1 MRTVQTATVASGI
14 LAAAILAAGP
24 AAAGPKWQIDT
35 QSWMQA
41 SVLIQPH
48 YSFVDGAADEDDF
61 YLRRGRLILQGQA
74 MEGVKFFLETD
85 NDNAGRSGY
94 SGVSTDIQDA
104 WLDVELGQSGH
115 GVMAGLILLPFSL
128 ETRASA
134 ASIMGIDY
142 NAETIKMVNDFVW
155 RDYGAELHGT
165 FAEKRLVYHVGV
177 FDGYETET
185 ATLEKNPDADL
196 RMTGHVALNVVG
208 RGTDGGWF
216 YSQNQLGKAS
226 YLTVGAGY
234 DTQDKATVGLVD
246 GEAAPDTVKDSEAWV
261 ADFQSCYVTCD
272 RAALLLNGAWY
283 DWDNAKFVGN
293 TAFLEGGLL
302 VDKKAMV
309 TAKYSLQDPDAGT
322 KVEDTTVGLHY
333 FMKGQ
338 NVRGGVEYRTGD
350 SPDWWLV
357 GLQFLL

>member
-1 MRTVQTATVASGI
+1 MRNAGAV
-14 LAAAILAAGP
+14 AAGFLV
-24 AAAGPKWQIDT
+24 AVAMMSGRASAGPKWQVDT
-35 QSWMQA
+35 QTWMQA

-48 YSFVDGAADEDDF
+48 VSFVDGAADEEDA

-85 NDNAGRSGY
+85 NDNAGRNGY
-94 SGVSTDIQDA
+94 DNVSTDIQDA
-104 WLDVELGQSGH
+104 WVDLQLGQSNH

-134 ASIMGIDY
+134 ASLLGLDY
-142 NAETIKMVNDFVW
+142 NAETVKLVNDFTW
-155 RDYGAELHGT
+155 RDYGAELHGK
-165 FAEKRLVYHVGV
+165 FAADRLVYHVGV

-185 ATLEKNPDADL
+185 ATMDKNPDADL
-196 RMTGHVALNVVG
+196 RLTGHLAANVVG

-216 YSQNQLGKAS
+216 YGQNQLGKSS
-226 YLTVGAGY
+226 YLTVGSGY
-234 DTQDKATVGLVD
+234 DRQDKATLAMAEGAVVPGSAD
-246 GEAAPDTVKDSEAWV
+246 DHEAWV
-261 ADFQSCYVTCD
+261 VDFQSSYVASD
-272 RAALLLNGAWY
+272 KAALLLNGAWY

-302 VDKKAMV
+302 VLQKAMV
-309 TAKYSLQDPDAGT
+309 TAKHSLQDPDGGT
-322 KVEDTTVGLHY
+322 TVEDDTVGLHY
-333 FMKGQ
+333 FMKGH

-350 SPDWWLV
+350 SPDWWLA